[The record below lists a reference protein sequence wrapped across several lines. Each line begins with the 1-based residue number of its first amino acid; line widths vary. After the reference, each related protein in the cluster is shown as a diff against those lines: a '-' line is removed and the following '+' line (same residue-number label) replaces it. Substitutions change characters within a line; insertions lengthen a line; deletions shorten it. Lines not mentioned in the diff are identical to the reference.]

1 MLAFAQRPVAVRNEL
16 LEISIEAFTV
26 DLTNEA
32 DVTVYFL
39 VGDNARSLS
48 ILLQLQPWIAL
59 MW

>member
-1 MLAFAQRPVAVRNEL
+1 MRNEL